1 MSSLSVFKFDLREV
15 RAISVDGEPWFVAQD
30 VCEALTIGNSR
41 DAVGRLDDDEK
52 GVGTIDTLG
61 GTQELSIINESGLYS
76 LILTSRKAEAK
87 RFKKWVTSEVLPSIR
102 KTGAYQIAQAAPT
115 VAALATPAT
124 EAVHLAAM
132 IADTMRVAPS
142 GRAMLIRQALELRAP
157 DLVSLAPT
165 YAIDAPT
172 TSTSGSSEPT
182 ASATELLK
190 KHGVAIGAA
199 KFNKLLEQ
207 HGYLETRTRQS
218 SSGTTK
224 TYKAVTGK
232 GLVYGKNI
240 TSASNPR
247 ETQPHWYV
255 GSFGELLE
263 VVGVKL

>member
-1 MSSLSVFKFDLREV
+1 M
-15 RAISVDGEPWFVAQD
+15 
-30 VCEALTIGNSR
+30 
-41 DAVGRLDDDEK
+41 
-52 GVGTIDTLG
+52 
-61 GTQELSIINESGLYS
+61 
-76 LILTSRKAEAK
+76 
-87 RFKKWVTSEVLPSIR
+87 
-102 KTGAYQIAQAAPT
+102 
-115 VAALATPAT
+115 PA
-124 EAVHLAAM
+124 
-132 IADTMRVAPS
+132 
-142 GRAMLIRQALELRAP
+142 
-157 DLVSLAPT
+157 

-172 TSTSGSSEPT
+172 ASTSGSSEPT

-218 SSGTTK
+218 SSGITK

-255 GSFGELLE
+255 GSFGELLKC
-263 VVGVKL
+263 VGV